1 MVTSVIRI
9 LTLNIPIWGQHNVLE
24 EKVQACIDSV
34 FQSENL
40 ENSASSSY
48 VRDCDVGSIHSVSER
63 LKGQFED
70 LLLTQVLWSVHSRLP
85 AHLLYGFIVH
95 SALSQTKCLCGI
107 KVY

>member
-1 MVTSVIRI
+1 MSSRRRFELCI
-9 LTLNIPIWGQHNVLE
+9 
-24 EKVQACIDSV
+24 VQAIFDSEL
-34 FQSENL
+34 QSENL

-48 VRDCDVGSIHSVSER
+48 VRDCDVGSVHSASQR
-63 LKGQFED
+63 LKGEFED

-95 SALSQTKCLCGI
+95 STSSQTKCLCGI